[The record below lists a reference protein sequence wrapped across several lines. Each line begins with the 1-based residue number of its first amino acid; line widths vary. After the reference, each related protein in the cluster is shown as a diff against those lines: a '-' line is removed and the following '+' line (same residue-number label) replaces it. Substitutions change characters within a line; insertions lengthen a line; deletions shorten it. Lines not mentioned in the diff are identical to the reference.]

1 MGKRFRYRFKSKHRQ
16 IIVLTIAFAF
26 LFTACS
32 NIINRDRTLTTKPKL
47 ESTEL
52 NIWWEQGYNLN
63 EDEALRNIV
72 NQWRSQTGDRVKLSF
87 FTNDELTSKT
97 ERAVKANQPPD
108 LIMSLKGDRILYPR
122 LAWENRLEDVS
133 DVIEPIQDAYT
144 DNILRAI
151 TYSNPRAGKRSYYGV
166 PVHQTT
172 IFIFYWQQLLASVG
186 LNPNDIP
193 PDWDDFWQFWQD
205 AQTLLKTKQN
215 QDIYALGLTLA
226 EDKRA
231 DDTHY
236 FFEHILEAY
245 NVSLFQAQGELAIA
259 LPKVRQGIIQ
269 CLNWYAQL
277 FKQGYIPPDAVKWS
291 NTDNNI
297 SLLNRLV
304 LMTPNATL
312 SIPATV
318 LQDPDTYYNRLG
330 ITEFPN
336 KPNGKPMN
344 YIPSVRQAVVFKD
357 SPRKSLAKEFL
368 RYFIQPEVSVEYL
381 KATSSRNQPVHK
393 SVWSDPFWQDT
404 KDPYIATVTKIL
416 TGEQTRLSY
425 VVDRPAYSQVL
436 AENIWGQALTKVT
449 AEGISAEQA
458 ADNAIARI
466 KAIFAEWDRELTVN
480 N

>member
-1 MGKRFRYRFKSKHRQ
+1 MRKRSRYRFKSKYRQ
-16 IIVLTIAFAF
+16 IFVLAIAFAF
-26 LFTACS
+26 LFAACS
-32 NIINRDRTLTTKPKL
+32 KIINSDRNLTNKPKL
-47 ESTEL
+47 EPAEL

-63 EDEALRNIV
+63 EDEALRTIV
-72 NQWRSQTGDRVKLSF
+72 NNWRSQTNNRVKLSF
-87 FTNDELTSKT
+87 FTNDELTGKT
-97 ERAVKANQPPD
+97 ERAVEANQSPD

-122 LAWENRLEDVS
+122 LAWENRLEDVA
-133 DVIEPIQDAYT
+133 DIIEPIKDAYT

-193 PDWDDFWQFWQD
+193 QDWDDFWQFWQD
-205 AQTLLKTKQN
+205 AKTSLKIQQN
-215 QDIYALGLTLA
+215 KDIYASGLTLA

-236 FFEHILEAY
+236 FFEHVLEAY
-245 NVSLFQAQGELAIA
+245 NVSLFRAQGELAIA
-259 LPKVRQGIIQ
+259 LQEVRQGIIR
-269 CLNWYAQL
+269 CLNWYARL
-277 FKQGYIPPDAVKWS
+277 FKQGYIPPDAVEWS

-318 LQDPDTYYNRLG
+318 RQDPDTYYNRLG
-330 ITEFPN
+330 IVGFPN
-336 KPNGKPMN
+336 KPNGQPMN
-344 YIPSVRQAVVFKD
+344 YISSVRQAVIFKD

-368 RYFIQPEVSVEYL
+368 RYFIQPEVSIEYL
-381 KATSSRNQPVHK
+381 KATNSRNQPVHK
-393 SVWSDPFWQDT
+393 SVWSDPFWRDT

-425 VVDRPAYSQVL
+425 VVDHPAYSQVL
-436 AENIWGQALTKVT
+436 AENVWGKALTQVT
-449 AEGISAEQA
+449 IEGISAEQA
-458 ADNAIARI
+458 ADEAISRI
-466 KAIFAEWDRELTVN
+466 QEIFGEWDRELTVN